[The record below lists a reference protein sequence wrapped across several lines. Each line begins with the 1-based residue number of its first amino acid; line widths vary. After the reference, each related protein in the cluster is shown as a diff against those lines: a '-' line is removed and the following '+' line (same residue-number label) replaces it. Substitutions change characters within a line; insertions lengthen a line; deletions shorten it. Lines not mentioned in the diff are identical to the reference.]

1 MSFIDNRRN
10 LRYYY
15 IVMRFS
21 RLVILA
27 MGTGALFCF
36 GASGPTASVT
46 DIAAM
51 ANLGV
56 GGGTGS
62 DTNAVAKAATQRALI
77 EAWSEVENTEG
88 AIPLETVS
96 FPLTTYPDGS
106 VRIQFKAEH
115 ALLPQEE
122 KDFVRGKGILMEM
135 YEPGGVMSGIFMS
148 TNCIF
153 DRVTRTGYC
162 EGWIR
167 VQYQNIKITGTN
179 MVWDL
184 EAQNVKVLSG
194 ARVVV
199 NQFLTDLGKAFRK

>member
-1 MSFIDNRRN
+1 MDNARN
-10 LRYYY
+10 LRYHYN
-15 IVMRFS
+15 VMRFP

-27 MGTGALFCF
+27 MGAGALFCL
-36 GASGPTASVT
+36 GASGPTASVA

-51 ANLGV
+51 AHLGV
-56 GGGTGS
+56 GGGAA
-62 DTNAVAKAATQRALI
+62 DTNATARAATQRALI

-106 VRIQFKAEH
+106 VRIQFKADH
-115 ALLPQEE
+115 ALLPQDE

-135 YEPGGVMSGIFMS
+135 YEPGGMMSGIFMS

-194 ARVVV
+194 TRVEV
-199 NQFLTDLGKAFRK
+199 NRFLTDLGKAFKR

>member
-1 MSFIDNRRN
+1 
-10 LRYYY
+10 
-15 IVMRFS
+15 MRFF
-21 RLVILA
+21 RLVILT
-27 MGTGALFCF
+27 MGAGALFCL

-46 DIAAM
+46 DIASI

-56 GGGTGS
+56 GGGHTD
-62 DTNAVAKAATQRALI
+62 DTNAVARAATQRALV

-106 VRIQFKAEH
+106 VRVQFKADH
-115 ALLPQEE
+115 ALLPQDE
-122 KDFVRGKGILMEM
+122 KAFVRGKGILMEM
-135 YEPGGVMSGIFMS
+135 YEAGGEMSGIFMS

-184 EAQNVKVLSG
+184 ETRNVKVLSG
-194 ARVVV
+194 ARVEV
-199 NQFLTDLGKAFRK
+199 NRFLTDLGKAFKR